1 MLGSFLWQGRVTSL
15 FFLVF
20 MGPPPEKAE
29 VFIDLHSQILQGSDS
44 SAFCLL
50 RSKTT
55 QAQMF
60 TQFGAFAPS
69 LIHHVPSH

>member
-20 MGPPPEKAE
+20 MGPPPEGRGFLLICIPRSSK
-29 VFIDLHSQILQGSDS
+29 DQDS

-50 RSKTT
+50 RSKTMQT
-55 QAQMF
+55 Q
-60 TQFGAFAPS
+60 TCT
-69 LIHHVPSH
+69 